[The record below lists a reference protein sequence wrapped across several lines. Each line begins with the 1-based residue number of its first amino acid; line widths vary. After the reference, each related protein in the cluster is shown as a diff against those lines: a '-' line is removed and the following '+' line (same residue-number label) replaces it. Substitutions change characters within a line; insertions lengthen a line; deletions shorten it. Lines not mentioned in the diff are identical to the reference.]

1 MTPPADP
8 AMETPLSPLPDA
20 APKRTTRA
28 KRGEIRSTRK
38 RRARK
43 EAPPRESGGE
53 RGPIA
58 SGFAFVFASWRVLL
72 FIVLIQLLLGL
83 TVVLPFWQ
91 AAAARLDHHPHASA
105 LAGSPTAYEQGM
117 TPWAEGGMDPGI
129 WADMKRVDKA
139 FYDGVTTT
147 AYWMALVAWLFG
159 ALVAGGFLGTAVAG
173 EDPVRVG
180 SFLSHGARLYG
191 PMLRMG
197 LCFALAFYVVARLV
211 FEAWGGT
218 SASSEFMA
226 ASEEAGFW
234 GARLREGVVVLLF
247 FWLRIA
253 ADLGRARMAVLGSR
267 GAVKAFFGGL
277 VRALRLKPILAALAF
292 GVPVTVL
299 LFGLGFLARELVG
312 DDTWVL
318 LGLFLVF
325 QFAVFLRWAGRAAQ
339 LGAYAKLP

>member
-1 MTPPADP
+1 MTSRTDP
-8 AMETPLSPLPDA
+8 AMETPLSPLPESGA
-20 APKRTTRA
+20 APKRAR
-28 KRGEIRSTRK
+28 RGEIRSTRK

-43 EAPPRESGGE
+43 ENAPAGDGAS
-53 RGPIA
+53 RGPIGA
-58 SGFAFVFASWRVLL
+58 GFAFIFASWRVLL
-72 FIVLIQLLLGL
+72 FVVLIQLLLGL

-91 AAAARLDHHPHASA
+91 TASKRLDNHPHASS
-105 LAGSPTAYEQGM
+105 LAGSPTAYEQSLA
-117 TPWAEGGMDPGI
+117 PWSEGGMDPGI

-159 ALVAGGFLGTAVAG
+159 ALIAGGFLGTAVAG

-197 LCFALAFYVVARLV
+197 LIFAIGFYVCARIV

-226 ASEEAGFW
+226 SSEETGFW
-234 GARLREGVVVLLF
+234 GARLREGVMVLLF

-253 ADLGRARMAVLGSR
+253 ADLGRARMAVMGNRS
-267 GAVKAFFGGL
+267 AFKAFFAGL
-277 VRALRLKPILAALAF
+277 WRALRLKPILAALAF
-292 GVPVTVL
+292 GVPTTLV
-299 LFGLGFLARELVG
+299 LFGLGVLARELTG

-318 LGLFLVF
+318 LALFFVF
-325 QFAVFLRWAGRAAQ
+325 QVAVFVRWAGRAAL
-339 LGAYAKLP
+339 LGAYAKLA